1 MELNASTTGKEFQM
15 NGNIYEGQTI
25 KYQIKLTNNTGRDLS
40 NFILT
45 GTQTDEQGNSNVT
58 FFNMKKTKVPDAYTG
73 ELVEITNYVEDKDIK
88 SKEFQKDI
96 FKNGE
101 SINYEYEFT
110 VNEKSQENFMFE
122 FSLTSKVL
130 LIL

>member
-110 VNEKSQENFMFE
+110 VNEKVRKMKLQ
-122 FSLTSKVL
+122 
-130 LIL
+130 